1 MNREAFEELRA
12 FEDRHWWFRGRRAA
26 IREHVDLG
34 LARSPT
40 GAVVDVGCGTGANL
54 AWLAERTQS
63 SRLIGL
69 EPDAHALE
77 LASQRGLCVCLLRAD
92 ASRLPLA
99 TACAALIVC
108 CDVLEHIDDDSA
120 ACRELFRVLAP
131 GGTLVVTVPA
141 GPSLWSAHDLAL
153 GHRRRY
159 GREVLERR
167 LAAAG
172 FEIETRHGFIL
183 AFWPLV
189 WIVRRWRRNSDSEK
203 VNATPSSDFVEL
215 PSPINAALVGW
226 LWIESLAMRLF
237 RCRHGVS
244 LVVRARRR

>member
-1 MNREAFEELRA
+1 MNREAFDELRA
-12 FEDRHWWFRGRRAA
+12 FEDQHWWFRSRRAA

-40 GAVVDVGCGTGANL
+40 GAIVDVGCGTGANL
-54 AWLAERTQS
+54 AWLAQRTER

-69 EPDAHALE
+69 EPDAHALKLAQQRE
-77 LASQRGLCVCLLRAD
+77 LSVCLLRAD
-92 ASRLPLA
+92 AARLPLA
-99 TACAALIVC
+99 TACAAMIVC

-141 GPSLWSAHDLAL
+141 GHSLWSAHDLAL

-159 GREVLERR
+159 ARGVLQGR
-167 LAAAG
+167 LASAG
-172 FEIETRHGFIL
+172 FEIEAQHGFIL
-183 AFWPLV
+183 ALWPLV

-203 VNATPSSDFVEL
+203 AGAAPSSDFVEL

-226 LWIESLAMRLF
+226 LGFESLAIRLL
-237 RCRHGVS
+237 RWRSGVS
-244 LVVRARRR
+244 LVVRARKK

>member
-1 MNREAFEELRA
+1 MNREAFDELRA
-12 FEDRHWWFRGRRAA
+12 LEDHHWWFRSRRAA

-40 GAVVDVGCGTGANL
+40 GAIVDVGCGTGANL
-54 AWLAERTQS
+54 AWLAQRTKN

-77 LASQRGLCVCLLRAD
+77 LADERELRVCLLRAD
-92 ASRLPLA
+92 AARLPLKSA
-99 TACAALIVC
+99 GAALIVC

-141 GPSLWSAHDLAL
+141 GDSLWSAHDRAL

-159 GREVLERR
+159 ARGVLEGR

-172 FEIETRHGFIL
+172 FEIEARHGFIL
-183 AFWPLV
+183 ALWPLV
-189 WIVRRWRRNSDSEK
+189 WIVRRWRRNSEYKKAS
-203 VNATPSSDFVEL
+203 VAPSSDFVAL

-226 LWIESLAMRLF
+226 LWLESRTIRLMRW
-237 RCRHGVS
+237 RSGVS